1 MIAFIILGSLGL
13 VLGLGLAIASE
24 KFYVEEDLRLEKVN
38 QLLPG
43 VNCGACGYPGCG
55 GFADGIVSGEV
66 KVLSACKPGS
76 KGTGLEEIRKYLAE
90 TPGPEGEFINVKV

>member
-1 MIAFIILGSLGL
+1 MEAFIILGAIGL

-24 KFYVEEDLRLEKVN
+24 KFYVEEDLRLEKIN

-55 GFADGIVSGEV
+55 GFAEGIISGEV
-66 KVLSACKPGS
+66 KALSNCKPGS
-76 KGTGLEEIRKYLAE
+76 KGTGLEEIKKYLAE
-90 TPGPEGEFINVKV
+90 TPGPEGDIIKVNL